1 MTQQVKAT
9 RMGLLLTK
17 KKLKLASKGH
27 KLLKE
32 KRDALISE
40 FFKILKEI
48 KELRKELGASFA
60 QAQDSLYRAQAL
72 QGEADVSRLALGV
85 SSGVKVEF
93 ETKKIMS
100 VSIPEI
106 KELSV
111 NPQWYGYFEST
122 VELDN
127 AVKKYRELLPTLL
140 KLSAKQLALQK
151 LADEIKATKRK
162 VNSLEYLI
170 MPRLKKTKKMIAFK
184 LEEQERENFTRLKK
198 IKERTAA

>member
-1 MTQQVKAT
+1 MAQIKAT
-9 RMGLLLTK
+9 RMELLQTK

-48 KELRKELGASFA
+48 KGLRKELGNNFSD
-60 QAQDSLYRAQAL
+60 AQDSLYRAQAL
-72 QGEADVSRLALGV
+72 QGEVDVQRLALGM
-85 SSGVKVEF
+85 SSGVSVEF
-93 ETKKIMS
+93 ETRKIMS

-106 KELSV
+106 KSLTV
-111 NPQWYGYFEST
+111 NDQWYGYFEST

-127 AVKKYRELLPTLL
+127 AVRQYRALLPSLL
-140 KLSAKQLALQK
+140 KLATKQLALQK
-151 LADEIKATKRK
+151 LADEIKSTKRK

-170 MPRLKKTKKMIAFK
+170 IPNLGKTKKMISFK

-198 IKERTAA
+198 IKEKSG